1 MPERPEYNPSALAIY
16 AYSQF
21 LNSMS
26 SQRRPLVVVLIIA
39 SFFAAGLLTVLLG
52 GESSPDPVETLE
64 APPSES
70 VLIIGV
76 DDLSAPNP
84 MLVAVWQATYS
95 YSNRDVIL
103 LGQSVDSL
111 TCGNQPKTLTDLFS
125 WDPSS
130 GVAPE
135 FLAAFDDMPFVIAD
149 ETAFAA
155 LIDELEGLELNGA
168 HLQGNQ
174 VVAVMRTLY
183 GNPRGSLT
191 SQEQFLIAIGGKA
204 ASDAANVDLNRLL
217 ELIPGHAFTS
227 IPPQDLLTTY
237 LRLQPLDPGS
247 ILVWAPDQAVES
259 CED

>member
-1 MPERPEYNPSALAIY
+1 
-16 AYSQF
+16 
-21 LNSMS
+21 MS

-52 GESSPDPVETLE
+52 GEPSSDPTETPE
-64 APPSES
+64 VAPSES

-76 DDLSAPNP
+76 DDLSAPSP

-95 YSNRDVIL
+95 HSNRDVIL
-103 LGQSVDSL
+103 LGQAVDSL
-111 TCGNQPKTLTDLFS
+111 ACGNQPAALSDLFS

-135 FLAAFDDMPFVIAD
+135 FLAAFDEMPFVIAD
-149 ETAFAA
+149 EIAFAS
-155 LIDELEGLELNGA
+155 LIDELEGLDLNGA

-174 VVAVMRTLY
+174 VTAVLRTLY
-183 GNPRGSLT
+183 SNPGGSLT
-191 SQEQFLIAIGGKA
+191 TQEQFLIALGSKA
-204 ASDAANVDLNRLL
+204 ATGAANVDLNRLL
-217 ELIPGHAFTS
+217 ELIPEHAFTS

-247 ILVWAPDQAVES
+247 ILVWASDQAADS
-259 CED
+259 CDS

>member
-1 MPERPEYNPSALAIY
+1 VRERPEYNPGALAVY
-16 AYSQF
+16 VQL

-52 GESSPDPVETLE
+52 GETSSTPTDIPEV
-64 APPSES
+64 APSES
-70 VLIIGV
+70 VLIVGV
-76 DDLSAPNP
+76 DDLSAPTP

-95 YSNRDVIL
+95 HSDRDVIL
-103 LGQSVDSL
+103 LGQSVDNVA
-111 TCGNQPKTLTDLFS
+111 CGSQPATLTDLFA

-130 GVAPE
+130 GIAPE
-135 FLAAFDDMPFVIAD
+135 FLAAFEEMPFVIAD

-155 LIDELEGLELNGA
+155 LIDELEGLDLNGA

-174 VVAVMRTLY
+174 VTAVLRTLY
-183 GNPRGSLT
+183 SNPGGSLT
-191 SQEQFLIAIGGKA
+191 TQEQFLIALGGKA
-204 ASDAANVDLNRLL
+204 ATDAANVDLNRLL

-247 ILVWAPDQAVES
+247 ILVWAPDQTSEACES
-259 CED
+259 